1 MYVCVCLCLTF
12 LCGILFLTEK
22 LILEKLGLENLL
34 QNPQSD
40 NENVTSISG
49 NSSIAHEDG
58 QARWTSAQ
66 LSTQL
71 STNCFAIEDEIESDI
86 EL

>member
-1 MYVCVCLCLTF
+1 M
-12 LCGILFLTEK
+12 CGLLFLTEK
-22 LILEKLGLENLL
+22 LILEKLDLENLL

-40 NENVTSISG
+40 DENVTPISG
-49 NSSIAHEDG
+49 NSSIVREDG
-58 QARWTSAQ
+58 QAHRTSTQ

-71 STNCFAIEDEIESDI
+71 STNCFTIEDEIESDI

>member
-1 MYVCVCLCLTF
+1 MCVCLGLTF
-12 LCGILFLTEK
+12 VCGILFLTEK

-34 QNPQSD
+34 QNSQRD
-40 NENVTSISG
+40 NENVAPISG
-49 NSSIAHEDG
+49 NSSIVREDG
-58 QARWTSAQ
+58 QARRTSAQ

-71 STNCFAIEDEIESDI
+71 PTNCFAIEDEIESDI